1 MVDLPAPVW
10 PTMAVVVPAGTVN
23 DTPFNP
29 ESTGCRRS
37 EGHVSKGWVGLAVAD
52 QSKRLCVARTCDG

>member
-29 ESTGCRRS
+29 ESTGCHGS
-37 EGHVSKGWVGLAVAD
+37 GWG
-52 QSKRLCVARTCDG
+52 T